1 MKTVNF
7 LTSHFLPE
15 NTACTNRVLAYIKV
29 LEKEYKVNIIALSE
43 KGILPK
49 ENKVQY
55 SENTTIHYVYQ
66 KDFDGKN
73 FVKRALNEIHYIK
86 KLINISN
93 NLQSDIVVATTPYM
107 FMIPLVGFM
116 IKRKKIL
123 DIRDLVW
130 EYLDQNSVP
139 KKIIKSTLKIIM
151 TQGIKQFDSI
161 IVTNE
166 YEKNLLSTNYGLN
179 EPTIISNGI
188 DKERYSKL
196 SNIQTKETSEFIVTY
211 VGNIGL
217 AQNIK
222 VLIDSAKEL
231 QDVSFYIIG
240 DGIELEELKTYAK
253 NLNLK
258 NIKFLGKLEWD
269 ELKSYY
275 EKSSI
280 LYAQL
285 DSKYISAMP
294 SKLYEYAS
302 VGLPI
307 IYGGVGQ
314 ATTFVN
320 KLENALVITPN
331 STESLIDAIDKLKNK
346 KNIISEKNRK
356 LIEKEYL
363 REKSV
368 NKIIDITK
376 HLTGAKK

>member
-43 KGILPK
+43 KGVKPK
-49 ENKVQY
+49 EEKIKY
-55 SENTTIHYVYQ
+55 SENVTIYYVHQEY
-66 KDFDGKN
+66 FDGKN
-73 FVKRALNEIHYIK
+73 FVKRALKEIYYIK

-93 NLQSDIVVATTPYM
+93 SLKSDIVMATSPYM
-107 FMIPLVGFM
+107 FMIPLVGFLV
-116 IKRKKIL
+116 KETKIL

-130 EYLDQNSVP
+130 EYLDEKSLS
-139 KKIIKSTLKIIM
+139 KKIIKLTLKTIM
-151 TQGIKQFDSI
+151 MQGMKRFEKI

-166 YEKNLLSTNYGLN
+166 YEQTLLLNDYGLKN
-179 EPTIISNGI
+179 IEIIANGI
-188 DKERYSKL
+188 DQERFKKL
-196 SNIQTKETSEFIVTY
+196 SSIQSKSSAEFIVTY

-222 VLIDSAKEL
+222 VLLDTAKDM
-231 QDVSFYIIG
+231 QNISFYIIG
-240 DGIELEELKTYAK
+240 DGIELEDLKKYAK
-253 NLNLK
+253 ELDLK
-258 NIKFLGKLEWD
+258 NVKFLGKLDWN
-269 ELKSYY
+269 ELETYY

-314 ATTFVN
+314 ATTFID
-320 KLENALVITPN
+320 KLENAIVVKPN
-331 STESLIDAIDKLKNK
+331 DKQSLIDAIDALKNK
-346 KNIISEKNRK
+346 KNTISQKNRT
-356 LIEKEYL
+356 LIYQEYL
-363 REKSV
+363 RESST
-368 NKIIDITK
+368 NKIKNIIEK
-376 HLTGAKK
+376 LTGE